1 MSPIDL
7 LALRE
12 AVGLRD
18 LEAGA
23 QARLRLA
30 DLAVPRR
37 SLGRLEELAAWL
49 AGAQGQCPPRP
60 LDDVRVVLFAGDSA
74 VAHDTDPAIDPR
86 PTGPLLRAC
95 VEGRAAV
102 NALTRLHGVRLR
114 VLDVAVD
121 EDTHDLPPEV
131 TAGKIRRGSG
141 RIDREDALTESELES
156 AFDLGIEVADQEI
169 DSGADLLIAAS
180 AGIGGSTVAAALVGS
195 LVDLTALDLIG
206 NRAEADDQTWAAEVA
221 ALRDALHRSR
231 PHRGDPLAILR
242 TTGSADTAA
251 TTGFL
256 VRAAARRTP
265 VLLDGVVSCA
275 CALLGRRLVEG
286 TNQWWL
292 ASHRS
297 TDPAQHLVLD
307 VLGLEPLIDLGMSLG
322 EGAGAL
328 TALPV
333 LRAAQTLLAETAL
346 LEELLPQPNR

>member
-74 VAHDTDPAIDPR
+74 VARGGGPPGDPR

-121 EDTHDLPPEV
+121 DDTQDLPAEV
-131 TAGKIRRGSG
+131 TSGKVRRGSG
-141 RIDREDALTESELES
+141 PIDREDALTESELES
-156 AFDLGIEVADQEI
+156 AFGLGTRVADQEI
-169 DSGADLLIAAS
+169 DSGADLLIAAGTG
-180 AGIGGSTVAAALVGS
+180 AGGSTVAAALVGA
-195 LVDLTALDLIG
+195 LVDLPALDLIG
-206 NRAEADDQTWAAEVA
+206 NRTGTDDQTWAGEVA
-221 ALRDALHRSR
+221 ALRDALYRSR

-242 TTGSADTAA
+242 TIGSADTAA

-286 TNQWWL
+286 ANQWWL

-333 LRAAQTLLAETAL
+333 LRAAQALLAETAL